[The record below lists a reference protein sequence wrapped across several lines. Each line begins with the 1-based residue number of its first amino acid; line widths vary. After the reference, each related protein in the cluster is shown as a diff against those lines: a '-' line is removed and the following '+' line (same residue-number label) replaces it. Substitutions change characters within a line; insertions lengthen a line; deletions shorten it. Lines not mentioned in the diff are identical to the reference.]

1 MLVPQLDEGQDQVS
15 DLPPPSSP
23 VKRAASRR
31 SSRAPSLPRERRT
44 SRRSSRAPSLPA
56 GADLTPAVKP
66 TASLVPPATVPVKLA
81 AREVEIDAGPESDPA
96 FVEDT
101 AGGVVDSFVVLED
114 DSMVDDTFADLPA
127 AANGVENGGGRVG
140 RTYGGD
146 FEYGD
151 SSIVDSSALQG

>member
-1 MLVPQLDEGQDQVS
+1 
-15 DLPPPSSP
+15 
-23 VKRAASRR
+23 
-31 SSRAPSLPRERRT
+31 
-44 SRRSSRAPSLPA
+44 
-56 GADLTPAVKP
+56 VKP
-66 TASLVPPATVPVKLA
+66 FTSLVPPATVPVKFA

-101 AGGVVDSFVVLED
+101 AGGAVDDSIVVD

-127 AANGVENGGGRVG
+127 ATNGENGEDRVG

-151 SSIVDSSALQG
+151 SSMVDSSAL